1 MAARNIRDFLD
12 GKRERLLWLEYDAYA
27 RRVFANDAAD
37 WLTQSTRFANT
48 MRQALKAVRT
58 EVVTVDIALAGT
70 ASWPEP
76 RPAEPLASAQAA
88 LTGAVP
94 RRYTAECV
102 DALQHALGAEVDL
115 LLRFPSPRDLL
126 AQAGSTEEPDFDAL
140 DDLSATVVSTLRE
153 FSSKSITGI
162 VMTRAAIAPLSADE
176 SDAYAP
182 IFSAAR
188 HYGWVTAAAF
198 HETLFAT
205 DAPSL
210 DGVDILLAAEL
221 PLARVRA
228 LRGAT
233 RGIGGGLTRNWW
245 LDATASITSAAGDL
259 LFGFI
264 PEDVSP
270 ETVLRKC
277 AGLAS

>member
-58 EVVTVDIALAGT
+58 EVVTVDIALAGI
-70 ASWPEP
+70 AAWPER
-76 RPAEPLASAQAA
+76 RPADTLASAQAA

-162 VMTRAAIAPLSADE
+162 VMTRAAAAPLSSDE

-270 ETVLRKC
+270 ETVLSKC